1 MINHTEQY
9 NRVKDTFKELE
20 EEYKAF
26 KKNVSYENRSNLK
39 LKINQHRE
47 SLNNLV
53 SSINNIFLR

>member
-20 EEYKAF
+20 EEYKVF

>member
-53 SSINNIFLR
+53 SSINNIFLK